1 MSEQAKLAAEDL
13 SLDAPAE
20 ESIDFLIA
28 QVGRMHH
35 KRARALLES
44 LGLYQGQP
52 RLLFAL
58 WHKEGQTQSELAD
71 RLRVRPAT
79 MTKML
84 QRMEEAG
91 FVERR
96 RDREDQR
103 VWRVYLSEAGRE
115 VQAQVHQVWER
126 LEAEALA
133 GFSEEELIV
142 LRRFLTQIRDNLR
155 LVVPRGK
162 GYRKT

>member
-1 MSEQAKLAAEDL
+1 MSEPVKFVPVDAG
-13 SLDAPAE
+13 LDEPSE

-58 WHKEGQTQSELAD
+58 WHQEGQTQSELAD

-79 MTKML
+79 MTRML
-84 QRMEEAG
+84 QRMEESG

-115 VQAQVHQVWER
+115 VQAQVHQVWAQ
-126 LEAEALA
+126 LEAEALV
-133 GFSEEELIV
+133 GFSEEELVV
-142 LRRFLTQIRDNLR
+142 LRRFLTQLRDNLR
-155 LVVPRGK
+155 VVVPRGK
-162 GYRKT
+162 GHRGK